1 MVSRREMLRLTAG
14 ASVIL
19 PLGAVP
25 TFAQGDDYPSKD
37 IHAICM
43 FPAGSGADV
52 FVRFYAKKLSEITG
66 GKTVLT
72 ENRVGAFGNI
82 ATEYVAKARPDGYTI
97 YIAPGSSVLAA
108 AQHLFKKIAY
118 DPINDFE
125 HVTTLSKLPFILLVA
140 SSSPFQNVADLTK
153 YLKEKGDKASYGS
166 VANTGLVGSELY
178 KAQFGLQ
185 TVEVKYKENG
195 TMFNDLFAGNIAF
208 VGLDPVTASGQRKEG
223 RVRALA
229 TTSAERF
236 KSLPDIPSAREAGIV
251 NSDLIGWWSVHVP
264 KGTPKPILD
273 KLETWFNKIAVDDE
287 TVKFLNNLGSDP
299 FPGNSK
305 MLKELLIKESK
316 NWGDYVKLAKIE
328 PLN

>member
-1 MVSRREMLRLTAG
+1 MLSRRDMLRSTVGASLAVPFAG
-14 ASVIL
+14 AS
-19 PLGAVP
+19 A
-25 TFAQGDDYPSKD
+25 FAQVDDYPSKD

-52 FVRFYAKKLSEITG
+52 FVRFYGKKLSEITG
-66 GKTVLT
+66 GKTVIT

-82 ATEYVAKARPDGYTI
+82 ATEYVAKSKPDGYTI

-140 SSSPFQNVADLTK
+140 GNSPFQNVADLTK

-178 KAQFGLQ
+178 KAQFGLE

-208 VGLDPVTASGQRKEG
+208 VHLDPVTASGQRKEG

-236 KSLPDIPSAREAGIV
+236 KSLPDIPSAKEAGIT

-264 KGTPKPILD
+264 KGTPKPVLD
-273 KLETWFNKIAVDDE
+273 KLENWFNKIAVDDE
-287 TVKFLNNLGSDP
+287 TVKFLTNLGSDP
-299 FPGNSK
+299 FPGNSQ
-305 MLKELLIKESK
+305 MLKELLIKDSK
-316 NWGDYVKLAKIE
+316 NWGDYVKIAKIE
-328 PLN
+328 PLS